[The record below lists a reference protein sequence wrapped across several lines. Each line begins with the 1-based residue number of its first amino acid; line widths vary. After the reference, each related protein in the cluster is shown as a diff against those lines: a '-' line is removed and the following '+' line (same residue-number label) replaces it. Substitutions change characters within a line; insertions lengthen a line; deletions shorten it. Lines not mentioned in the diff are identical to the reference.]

1 MTALKEQVGGDH
13 YKRLQYQPHTFAMD
27 LYASGG
33 VMKVAKYLSRDKLD
47 RTEDLMKARHV
58 MCLDEEWVK
67 DSVRKQAIVAEL
79 QNTRPWTFEEEWG
92 ECVVWYDPE
101 DDDELVERFFEQ
113 FAGTGNDFI
122 VWKLTKQAFY
132 QYLKGNLP
140 AAKGLMTRAINLEK
154 SYKAVSLKS
163 LRSSEEV

>member
-1 MTALKEQVGGDH
+1 MAALKEQVGGDH

-67 DSVRKQAIVAEL
+67 
-79 QNTRPWTFEEEWG
+79 N
-92 ECVVWYDPE
+92 ECEKNLAHLFHISDFDDVWEDCVIFYDPE
-101 DDDELVERFFEQ
+101 DDDELIERFFEQ
-113 FAGTGNDFI
+113 FVGTGNDYI

-132 QYLKGNLP
+132 QYVKGNLP

-154 SYKAVSLKS
+154 SYKAVALSS
-163 LRSSEEV
+163 LRKSEEV

>member
-27 LYASGG
+27 LGASGG

-58 MCLDEEWVK
+58 MCLDEDWVK
-67 DSVRKQAIVAEL
+67 DSVCKQAIIAEMHG
-79 QNTRPWTFEEEWG
+79 TRPWTFLEEWG
-92 ECVVWYDPE
+92 ECVVWYDSE
-101 DDDELVERFFEQ
+101 DDCEPVERFFGQ
-113 FAGTGNDFI
+113 FAGTGTDFL
-122 VWKLTKQAFY
+122 VWKLTKHAFY
-132 QYLKGNLP
+132 NYLKGNLP

-154 SYKAVSLKS
+154 VYKAVALKS

>member
-58 MCLDEEWVK
+58 MCLDEDWVK
-67 DSVRKQAIVAEL
+67 NECENNAVVHLFHMSDFDEVWED
-79 QNTRPWTFEEEWG
+79 
-92 ECVVWYDPE
+92 CVVFYDP
-101 DDDELVERFFEQ
+101 DDDDALVERFFEQ
-113 FAGTGNDFI
+113 FSGTGNDFI

-154 SYKAVSLKS
+154 SYKAVALKS

>member
-1 MTALKEQVGGDH
+1 MAALKEQVGGDH

-67 DSVRKQAIVAEL
+67 NEVEKGVISHLFHQAQDFMAIWEDNVIY
-79 QNTRPWTFEEEWG
+79 
-92 ECVVWYDPE
+92 YDPD
-101 DDDELVERFFEQ
+101 DDDELIEKFFRQ
-113 FAGTGNDFI
+113 FAGTGNDYA

-132 QYLKGNLP
+132 QYVMGDLP
-140 AAKGLMTRAINLEK
+140 SAKGLMTKAINLEK
-154 SYKAVSLKS
+154 SYKAVALKS
-163 LRSSEEV
+163 LRMSEEV